1 MWCSLFA
8 GISEFQNLFAPAY
21 IGPGAGITFVGS
33 FLVLVVAGFLLL
45 MSILTWPFRFAIYWV
60 RRLVHGIR
68 GETQRVVVLGLDGL
82 DPARVRRLMEAGHLP
97 HLKRLA
103 DVGTFCELGT
113 TLPPISPVA
122 WSSFQTGVNPGK
134 HCIFDFLNRNLKSY
148 LPELS
153 SVRIHEGRS
162 GWRAWFRF
170 GGRSIRMLRRSQPF
184 WRILGNHGVFS
195 TILRVPISFPPEK
208 FHGLS
213 LSAMCTPDVRGTQG
227 TFTYFTND
235 PQDVDQATGGLT
247 VPVTRNG
254 NRIQTALPGPPNLP
268 GRKPAE
274 FSVPLDV
281 EILPSGDQ
289 ITLRIGR
296 QKLHL
301 GLHQDSGWVRIPF
314 RCGLLT
320 SIHAICRI
328 RLESLQPYF
337 GLYVSP
343 VHLDPESPA
352 MPISHPRYYSIY
364 LAKLHDTFAT
374 LGLAEDTWAL
384 NEGRISEAAFLEQ
397 AYAIHEERS
406 KMFLDA
412 VRRMPRGLTVC
423 VFDAPDRIQHMF
435 YRHDDAEH
443 PANRDR
449 DVTRYAKVLDQLYQ
463 RMDELVGEV
472 AAEISEPQV
481 LMVISDHGFCTF
493 QRGVSLNAWLIEQ
506 GYLKMQE
513 EAKPGEY
520 LAGVDWANTRAYSF
534 GLSGI
539 YLNQKGRE
547 SQGIVPREECAA
559 LRTEIAAKLTGLYDS
574 ETGRTAIRM
583 AYDSHRVY
591 SGPYAGDG
599 PDIVVGYEKGYRSSW
614 DNAAGRTEG
623 PVFVDNTRYWS
634 GDHCVDPALV
644 PGVFF
649 SNWKWA
655 TPNPSIL
662 DLAPTILKL
671 FGIKSPAYMD
681 GRALSREV
689 TSHSAASTVADDRG
703 RA

>member
-1 MWCSLFA
+1 MWFSLIT
-8 GISEFQNLFAPAY
+8 GLSEFQILFAPGY
-21 IGPGAGITFVGS
+21 IGPGAGITVVGS
-33 FLVLVVAGFLLL
+33 FLVLLMAGFLLL
-45 MSILTWPFRFAIYWV
+45 ISILTWPFRFAIHWV
-60 RRLVHGIR
+60 RRLVRGIK

-82 DPARVRRLMEAGHLP
+82 DPARVRRLMAAGRLP
-97 HLKRLA
+97 NLKHLA
-103 DVGTFCELGT
+103 DKGTFCELGT

-134 HCIFDFLNRNLKSY
+134 HCIFDFLNRNLKTC

-153 SVRIHEGRS
+153 SVRIRENPGD
-162 GWRAWFRF
+162 WRAWFRASA
-170 GGRSIRMLRRSQPF
+170 GSIRMLRRSQPF
-184 WRILGNHGVFS
+184 WKLLGEHGIFS

-208 FHGLS
+208 FYGLS
-213 LSAMCTPDVRGTQG
+213 LSAMCTPDIRGTQG
-227 TFTYFTND
+227 TFTFFTTD
-235 PQDVDQATGGLT
+235 PKDVDQATGGLII
-247 VPVTRNG
+247 PVNRSG
-254 NRIQTALPGPPNLP
+254 NIIRTELPGPPNQT

-274 FSVPLDV
+274 FSVPLRI
-281 EILPSGDQ
+281 EILPSHDRV
-289 ITLRIGR
+289 TLHIGK
-296 QKLHL
+296 QKISLA
-301 GLHQDSGWVRIPF
+301 LHQDSGWVRIQF
-314 RCGLLT
+314 SCGLFT
-320 SIHAICRI
+320 RVKAICRF
-328 RLESLQPYF
+328 RLESLQPHF

-397 AYAIHEERS
+397 AYVIHEERS

-435 YRHDDAEH
+435 YRHDDPEH

-449 DVTRYAKVLDQLYQ
+449 DVARHAGVLDEMYQ
-463 RMDELVGEV
+463 RMDKLVGETV
-472 AAEISEPQV
+472 AEIDERQV

-493 QRGVSLNAWLIEQ
+493 QRGVNLNAWLIEQ
-506 GYLKMQE
+506 GYLTMQA
-513 EAKPGEY
+513 EAKAGEY
-520 LAGVDWANTRAYSF
+520 LAGVDWSKTLAYSF

-547 SQGIVPREECAA
+547 SQGIVSREECAA
-559 LRTEIAAKLTGLYDS
+559 LRTEIATKLTGLCDTES
-574 ETGRTAIRM
+574 GRVAVRA
-583 AYDSHRVY
+583 AYDSHKAY
-591 SGPYAGDG
+591 SGPYVGDG
-599 PDIVVGYEKGYRSSW
+599 PDILVGYEKGYRSSW
-614 DNAAGRTEG
+614 DNAAGKTNG

-634 GDHCVDPALV
+634 GDHCVDPGLV

-649 SNWKWA
+649 SNWKW
-655 TPNPSIL
+655 TTLNPSIL

-671 FGIKSPAYMD
+671 FGIKSPDYMD
-681 GRALSREV
+681 GRAMSRDAQQ
-689 TSHSAASTVADDRG
+689 T
-703 RA
+703 